1 QSSGEPP
8 RLPAGAHL
16 AQYWTGSTWRTDPIS
31 IDGERVVLLQQGG
44 ARLLYWLD
52 ASGAPLRE
60 HRLSSGPDFVQ
71 LTSDGRYL
79 TIRGAAEEADL
90 VSLVDGAV
98 AARIRLKSTSSI
110 TRHFTVVRGLFF
122 YGRSLLGQNGEDF
135 TVVAV
140 DATGR
145 EVWTRDVIGEHTPPA
160 P

>member
-1 QSSGEPP
+1 
-8 RLPAGAHL
+8 
-16 AQYWTGSTWRTDPIS
+16 
-31 IDGERVVLLQQGG
+31 
-44 ARLLYWLD
+44 
-52 ASGAPLRE
+52 
-60 HRLSSGPDFVQ
+60 
-71 LTSDGRYL
+71 
-79 TIRGAAEEADL
+79 
-90 VSLVDGAV
+90 VDGAV